1 MQSANIASYRH
12 LAEKAGVSRWQIQ
25 QLSKGHI
32 QTMRL
37 APLTQIAAALGI
49 SFLELCSRFGLG
61 QLASDQSTPGQLE
74 AGQSEEAIAS
84 TTQSRSKSEIQLS
97 DLETSALET
106 SALQTLESWLVQ
118 WPTIAKR
125 AKDRPDLAA
134 AKILPFIR
142 PVEQLV
148 SEWGVEPI
156 AAIDSQVAFDP
167 TWHQLSA
174 GHADPGE
181 LVRVTHTGIT
191 HRGALLHRAKV
202 KPI

>member
-1 MQSANIASYRH
+1 MLSDPAQTPTQTLKVLMQSAEIASYRR

-37 APLTQIAAALGI
+37 APLTQIAAALRI
-49 SFLELCSRFGLG
+49 SFLELCDCFGL
-61 QLASDQSTPGQLE
+61 AQLE
-74 AGQSEEAIAS
+74 LGQSEAAIAS
-84 TTQSRSKSEIQLS
+84 ADQSA
-97 DLETSALET
+97 SAGEKLQA

-125 AKDRPDLAA
+125 AKDRPDLVA

-142 PVEQLV
+142 PVEQLMR
-148 SEWGVEPI
+148 EWDVEPI
-156 AAIDSQVAFDP
+156 AAVDSQVAFDP

-174 GHADPGE
+174 GHADPGD